1 MSKFEFDPAPW
12 VPFRDQKVLER
23 VRNIKRKDM
32 EKHDNPDF
40 DIKIVDDVGGI
51 WVADMVMRIYQS
63 DIEDKKLT
71 MIMPNPCPGP
81 YKTVAELINRFRINC
96 RNVYTFNM
104 DEWADQDGNVAPDT
118 YEAGFN
124 HSFVKSF
131 YGSIDE
137 DLRMPRENC
146 TAFSNE
152 NIDHY
157 SDLIV
162 ECGDGGADICYSGPG
177 WAGHIAFVDPD
188 TPEFKCESVEEFIE
202 MKARRVTLNPLT
214 IAQNSL
220 HGVFGQSGDI
230 GNVPPKAATIG
241 PADIARAKE
250 RIEIH
255 ALLTNF
261 TVSSWQRMTS
271 RLILHGPVTPL
282 MPSSIFQL
290 LDTQVYIS
298 EAIAQ
303 PFGNWET
310 VGY

>member
-12 VPFRDQKVLER
+12 VPFRDKKVLER

-32 EKHDNPDF
+32 EKHENPDF

-81 YKTVAELINRFRINC
+81 YRTVAELINRFRINC

-104 DEWADQDGNVAPDT
+104 DEWADQDGNVAPDS

-188 TPEFKCESVEEFIE
+188 TPEFSCSSIEEFIE

-220 HGVFGQSGDI
+220 HGVFGCSGDI
-230 GNVPPKAATIG
+230 ANVPPMAMTIG
-241 PADIARAKE
+241 PYDVMHAKNRFE
-250 RIEIH
+250 MH
-255 ALLTNF
+255 ALT
-261 TVSSWQRMTS
+261 TMGSMSTWQRMIS
-271 RLILHGPVTPL
+271 RLVLYGPVTPQV
-282 MPSSIFQL
+282 PSSILQL
-290 LDTQVYIS
+290 VPTSVYVS
-298 EAIAQ
+298 ETIASEIEC
-303 PFGNWET
+303 WED